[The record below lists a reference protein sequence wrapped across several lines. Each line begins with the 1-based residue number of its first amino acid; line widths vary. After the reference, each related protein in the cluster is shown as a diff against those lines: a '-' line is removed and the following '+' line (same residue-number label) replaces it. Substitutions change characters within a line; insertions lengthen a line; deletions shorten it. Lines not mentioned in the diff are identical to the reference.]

1 MHERL
6 PARPESI
13 ASLRHAVVDFAGAS
27 GASDRQREDIALAVT
42 EAVSNAV
49 VHAYAACDR
58 PGDVAVQ
65 AWRHGRSLEVV
76 VCDEGSGMLPHI
88 DGRGLGI
95 GLALMDRVTEQL
107 ELNSL
112 DTTPGVRVRMTF
124 AIG

>member
-1 MHERL
+1 MAH
-6 PARPESI
+6 S
-13 ASLRHAVVDFAGAS
+13 S
-27 GASDRQREDIALAVT
+27 GASDRQREDIALAVS

-49 VHAYAACDR
+49 VHAYTAQES

-65 AWRHGRSLEVV
+65 AWMHNRSLEVV
-76 VCDEGSGMLPHI
+76 VCDEGAGMLPRV
-88 DGRGLGI
+88 DGHGLGI
-95 GLALMDRVTEQL
+95 GLALMDRMTEQL